1 MAKQKAVKSVFAD
14 GLKKA
19 DVVLYSP
26 HLMTLGA
33 YVQKPNPQIIGLSN
47 FEVIGSQ
54 DAKSLYPT
62 IMVLMNIGYDTLR
75 GRIYDMSIVGNMLNI
90 IRQLQSL
97 PLDRIKERTSSIHDL
112 GEKFALMAKD
122 YANSGNLSS
131 KLAKSNFIEY
141 CRIFYKNCIR
151 MLVEYSGDFND
162 ILVPKNN
169 EQYFLL
175 KSCLYPLFETLG
187 SV

>member
-90 IRQLQSL
+90 IRQLHSL

-112 GEKFALMAKD
+112 D
-122 YANSGNLSS
+122 D
-131 KLAKSNFIEY
+131 KL
-141 CRIFYKNCIR
+141 
-151 MLVEYSGDFND
+151 
-162 ILVPKNN
+162 P
-169 EQYFLL
+169 LL
-175 KSCLYPLFETLG
+175 A
-187 SV
+187 